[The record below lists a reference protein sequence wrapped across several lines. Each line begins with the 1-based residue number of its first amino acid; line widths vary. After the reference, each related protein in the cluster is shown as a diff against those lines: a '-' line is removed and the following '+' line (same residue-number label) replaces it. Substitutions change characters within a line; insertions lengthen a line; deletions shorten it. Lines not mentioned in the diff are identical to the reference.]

1 MARPASTAEAVE
13 GLEAQLGY
21 QFRDRGLLSQALTH
35 RSHRGHEG
43 EEMPLDN
50 ERLEFLRRVGLSVSQ
65 FLEFFRYFFK
75 LLLGGSGGAAADLK
89 APIESCFC
97 FRPFFLPHMSKTQAE
112 KIHGIGFNPIEGRG
126 LLQFFLG
133 AGVVLP
139 APRKN
144 CGGSG

>member
-1 MARPASTAEAVE
+1 M
-13 GLEAQLGY
+13 
-21 QFRDRGLLSQALTH
+21 
-35 RSHRGHEG
+35 
-43 EEMPLDN
+43 
-50 ERLEFLRRVGLSVSQ
+50 
-65 FLEFFRYFFK
+65 
-75 LLLGGSGGAAADLK
+75 LLGGSGGAAADLK

-139 APRKN
+139 AQVNKSQ
-144 CGGSG
+144 GGVRLRLNVPPLHSKLL